1 MQIAVQTLILHSRER
16 MNEHSL
22 KVRLSKDDCFKITAE
37 MPHHMDKRASVAYIV
52 ARPLPGLLLVPP
64 GTAAY

>member
-16 MNEHSL
+16 MNEHYL

-37 MPHHMDKRASVAYIV
+37 YRTIWISEHQSLI
-52 ARPLPGLLLVPP
+52 
-64 GTAAY
+64 